1 MNMQKQGANLY
12 TSNEQF
18 ENKIKK
24 MISFTMPSKRIKY
37 LGINLIKGMQYVYTE
52 IYKKTAEINL
62 KDTNGKIVHV
72 YELENLILLQFN
84 LPQGGL

>member
-1 MNMQKQGANLY
+1 MY
-12 TSNEQF
+12 TLKS
-18 ENKIKK
+18 I
-24 MISFTMPSKRIKY
+24 
-37 LGINLIKGMQYVYTE
+37 
-52 IYKKTAEINL
+52 KKTAEINL

>member
-52 IYKKTAEINL
+52 IYKKNC
-62 KDTNGKIVHV
+62 
-72 YELENLILLQFN
+72 
-84 LPQGGL
+84 